1 MQTDRNN
8 QWIASIRRQLNVRRM
23 FAFVI
28 ALSLLAGC
36 GPSST
41 ILSPAPAATFTSQA
55 VTLSVGQSVTIT
67 AGPPSKDGYAVTSD
81 SAAVK
86 LQAIAA
92 ASVTRHTRD
101 TDQSIITF
109 SGQFTIVATSNG
121 TATIT
126 VRRLPDNVIIAEF
139 TITISLSTPTPTP
152 TPTLTPTPT
161 PGSLTVNPTGYNF
174 GAVGVLQMFTITETN
189 YLGPF
194 TVTTSAGSVA
204 TATISANIVSV
215 TAQGSGSATITVADN
230 HGQTQTIAIT
240 VTTLGGVLQ

>member
-92 ASVTRHTRD
+92 ASVARHTRD

-139 TITISLSTPTPTP
+139 TITISLSTP
-152 TPTLTPTPT
+152 TPTPT